1 MNDFEKLGVLY
12 LGRVHKPGGTA
23 AAPGESLLYDAK
35 DLTTHAVCVGMTG
48 SGKTGL
54 GIALIEEAA
63 IDGIPSIVIDP
74 KGDMGNLLLTFPRLA
89 PEDFRPYVDDG
100 EAARQSQT
108 PDDYAAKT
116 AATWTKGLASWGQ
129 DGERIARLK
138 AAADFAIYT
147 PGSRTGL
154 PLSILSSLDAPPP
167 GFADDAAALRDRVAA
182 AVAGLLALAGVEAD
196 PIQSREHIL
205 LANIVDRV
213 WREGRNL
220 DIATLIHAIQEPG
233 MDKIGILPL
242 ESFYPAKDRFTLAM
256 RLNNLVAAPGFSAWT
271 EGEPLDIQRLLYTT
285 DGRPRV
291 SILSIAH
298 LSDAERMFFVTVLLN
313 EVLAWTRR
321 QTGTST
327 LRALLY
333 MDEIFGYFPPTAQPP
348 SKAPMLTLLK
358 QARAFGLGIVLATQ
372 NPVDLDYRGLS
383 NTGTWFIGR
392 LQTERDKMRVIEGL
406 TSAAAG
412 EGLDRATLD
421 RLLANLGSRVF
432 LMRNVHE
439 DAPVLFETRW
449 CMSYLRGPL
458 SPAQVG
464 ALMADRKAAALPAAE
479 SSAPVGFSAG
489 TKTVISTSISQV
501 YLRPSRSAT
510 GEGMV
515 YRPALLATA
524 RLHFADARK
533 GVDEWQT
540 VSQLIPVNDRGD
552 PDWAAARSTSAAEDS
567 APMPAAAHADIPA
580 PLADAKHYVQLQKD
594 CKSWLQQSF
603 SLDLMFLPQHKLRGQ
618 PGETEGE
625 FRIRTG
631 QLLRE
636 KREAD
641 VEKMR
646 RTYAAKLAALSTR
659 TQRASAKVETEKA
672 QLARQRTGTFIN
684 FGAAALSVLMGRKA
698 GGMSRA
704 TTGIGSMT
712 RTGKE
717 KLDVEHAEQALAT
730 VRQQVAALEAEAEK
744 EIARVAAEYD
754 PAGWTIETET
764 IRPRST
770 DIEVRQVALAWIPYV
785 ADAFGA
791 LRPAVEFGSSHE
803 PICGR
808 VEACR
813 AVD

>member
-1 MNDFEKLGVLY
+1 MNDFEKLGVFY
-12 LGRVHKPGGTA
+12 LGRVREPDGA
-23 AAPGESLLYDAK
+23 AAVSAEPLLYDAK

-89 PEDFRPYVDDG
+89 PEDFRPYVDEG
-100 EAARQSQT
+100 EAARQALSA
-108 PDDYAAKT
+108 DEYAAKT
-116 AATWTKGLASWGQ
+116 SATWAKGIASWGQ
-129 DGERIARLK
+129 DGERIKRLK

-147 PGSRTGL
+147 PGSRTGM

-167 GFADDAAALRDRVAA
+167 GFADDVAALRDRVSA
-182 AVAGLLALAGVEAD
+182 AVSGLLALAGVVAD
-196 PIQSREHIL
+196 PLQSREHIL
-205 LANIVDRV
+205 LATLVDRV

-233 MDKIGILPL
+233 VDKIGIVPL

-256 RLNNLVAAPGFSAWT
+256 RLNNLAAAPGFSAWT

-412 EGLDRATLD
+412 EGLDRRTLD
-421 RLLANLGSRVF
+421 RLLVNLGSRQF

-439 DAPVLFETRW
+439 EAPVLFETRW
-449 CMSYLRGPL
+449 CLSYLRGPL

-464 ALMADRKAAALPAAE
+464 GLMADHKAAAPPPEE
-479 SSAPVGFSAG
+479 SRDPVAFSAG
-489 TKTVISTSISQV
+489 TKTVISTSIPQV
-501 YLRPSRSAT
+501 YVHPTRAAA

-524 RLHFADARK
+524 RLHVVDARK

-540 VSQLIPVNDRGD
+540 VRRLIPVNDRGD
-552 PDWAAARSTSAAEDS
+552 PEWTAARPAPAAEDA
-567 APMPAAAHADIPA
+567 APLSAAAHADIPA
-580 PLADAKHYVQLQKD
+580 PLADAKHYAQLQKE
-594 CKSWLQQSF
+594 CKSWLQQNF
-603 SLDLMFLPQHKLRGQ
+603 ALDLLYLPQHKLRGQ
-618 PGETEGE
+618 PGESEGD
-625 FRIRTG
+625 FRIRAG

-641 VEKMR
+641 IEKMR
-646 RTYAAKLAALSTR
+646 KQYAAKLTTLSNR
-659 TQRASAKVETEKA
+659 QQRALAKVETEKA
-672 QLARQRTGTFIN
+672 QLARQRTGTLVS
-684 FGAAALSVLMGRKA
+684 FGAAALSILMGRKA

-712 RTGKE
+712 RTSKE
-717 KLDVEHAEQALAT
+717 KLDVDHAEQALAS
-730 VRQQVAALEAEAEK
+730 VRQQIAVLEAEAETDM
-744 EIARVAAEYD
+744 ARVAAEYD
-754 PAGWTIETET
+754 PAGWTIETDA
-764 IRPRST
+764 IRPRAA
-770 DIEVRQVALAWIPYV
+770 DIDVRQVALAWIPYT

-791 LRPAVEFGSSHE
+791 LRE
-803 PICGR
+803 
-808 VEACR
+808 
-813 AVD
+813 AVDFSTQR